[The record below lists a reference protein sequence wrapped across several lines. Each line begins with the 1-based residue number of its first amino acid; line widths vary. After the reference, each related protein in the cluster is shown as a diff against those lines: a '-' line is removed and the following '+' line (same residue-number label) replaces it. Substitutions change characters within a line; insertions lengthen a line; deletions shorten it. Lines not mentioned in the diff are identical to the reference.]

1 MSPLQTPSAP
11 LEIVA
16 VLLLFVVPAIAGY
29 KCAKGHDKRLWLT
42 FLSFVLGWIGFI
54 VALLVVIVKDLKD
67 IKAELASK
75 R

>member
-54 VALLVVIVKDLKD
+54 KKFTNSTQLNSLNFDLV
-67 IKAELASK
+67 